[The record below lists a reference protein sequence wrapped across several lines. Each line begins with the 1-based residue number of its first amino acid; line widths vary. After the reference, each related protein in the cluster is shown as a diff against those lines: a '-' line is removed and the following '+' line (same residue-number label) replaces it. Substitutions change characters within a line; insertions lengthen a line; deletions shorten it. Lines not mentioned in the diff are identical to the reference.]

1 MVVSFLRE
9 GTDEKQC
16 LYTDALY
23 SFWKEVKLRVFAL
36 PYLLVL
42 IVFIHPIFLTSQTS
56 FEEVSSENEWLDF

>member
-9 GTDEKQC
+9 GTDEKQG
-16 LYTDALY
+16 LYTNVLY

-42 IVFIHPIFLTSQTS
+42 IVYIHLVFLTSQTS
-56 FEEVSSENEWLDF
+56 SKEVSLENEWLDF

>member
-9 GTDEKQC
+9 GTDGKQG
-16 LYTDALY
+16 LYIDTCY

-42 IVFIHPIFLTSQTS
+42 IVYIHLIFLTSQTS
-56 FEEVSSENEWLDF
+56 SKKVSSENEWLNF